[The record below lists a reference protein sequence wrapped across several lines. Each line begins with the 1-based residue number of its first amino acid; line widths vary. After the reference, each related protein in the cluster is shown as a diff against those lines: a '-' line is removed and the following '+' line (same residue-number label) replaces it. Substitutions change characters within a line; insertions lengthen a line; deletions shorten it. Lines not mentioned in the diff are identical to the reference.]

1 MICSLIFCA
10 ERKGGEGREE
20 ADYLEIEGMR
30 THNDEENGKNVHETL
45 FKLLTGLKQ
54 QDRDLSEIEINE
66 VLGFVGHVRA
76 EVSSDDAVPGWVI
89 LFIEFLLDV
98 RGNILRK
105 QRVSTWQ
112 GGRRRG
118 GRYFF
123 DVIFLEG
130 LGCTINGILL
140 HILRHISILNDGFSF
155 RHVLKL

>member
-1 MICSLIFCA
+1 MICSLLFCA

-76 EVSSDDAVPGWVI
+76 EVSSDNAVPGWVI

-105 QRVSTWQ
+105 AESVNVARRKEK
-112 GGRRRG
+112 GRAILFRCYISR
-118 GRYFF
+118 
-123 DVIFLEG
+123 G
-130 LGCTINGILL
+130 LGMHNQ
-140 HILRHISILNDGFSF
+140 RHLAAYPQTYQHS
-155 RHVLKL
+155 